1 MVCDIY
7 WCLNHKQLDTDNF
20 GSRSKIAECYVISVY
35 LLVNLT
41 ETMAILFPKSPG
53 TSSKSILISLTIET
67 EFPVRLIYWII
78 HPHTLKSVPQGLR
91 SLGFLMIWTL

>member
-41 ETMAILFPKSPG
+41 ETMAILFP
-53 TSSKSILISLTIET
+53 
-67 EFPVRLIYWII
+67 
-78 HPHTLKSVPQGLR
+78 
-91 SLGFLMIWTL
+91 